1 MTDADRNWRRFVLFR
16 VLFNSRFYYPVLAIL
31 FLDLGLSATEY
42 TILNFAWALA
52 NLFADIPA
60 GVLADRIGR
69 KPLVVAAAV
78 CMVAEMILLIL
89 APLHGGVILLLCC
102 LANRI
107 LSGMAEGMASG
118 ADEALVFDSLA
129 ERGRDK
135 EWPHVLDQVMRW
147 QGVGMV
153 IAMLVGG
160 AVYDPN
166 AMNRLFAFF
175 GSSAHLTQGT
185 TLRFPIYLNLLTA
198 VATLV
203 TALGLR
209 EPATREKRIVPTD
222 ETIANAERTA
232 WNLVRHVGAWIWQTP
247 VALFVIVAGV
257 LIDSVVRLFLTF
269 SSSYFRLIEI
279 PGVFFGLIGAS
290 MGGIG
295 LLVAPLA
302 RRMVGANSLARNYA
316 ILAVIILAGLIGVAI
331 RWNYGGVIFIVP
343 LGGAMMAL
351 GYIVSYYL
359 NALTDSAHRA
369 TVLSFK
375 GVAIN
380 LGYGFISLLFALAL
394 RAVRDRGD
402 AQAAFSHGLLFLPAW
417 LLIGALLCTILF
429 HRHVK
434 ALATK
439 PRGRDASPF
448 ASPVSQQKTPT
459 AGDCRPY
466 HKSSVPSEPP
476 CETFPF
482 SPLPSSVPLQSS
494 VRNPISRSQDI
505 KR

>member
-16 VLFNSRFYYPVLAIL
+16 VLFNARFYYPVLAVL
-31 FLDLGLSATEY
+31 FLDLGLSATQY
-42 TILNFAWALA
+42 TLLNFAWAIAIVFTDL
-52 NLFADIPA
+52 PA

-69 KPLVVAAAV
+69 KPLVVAAASF
-78 CMVAEMILLIL
+78 MVAEMTLLSI
-89 APLHGGVILLLCC
+89 APLRGGVILLLCC
-102 LANRI
+102 FANRI

-129 ERGRDK
+129 ECGRSK
-135 EWPHVLDQVMRW
+135 EWPRVLDHVMRW

-166 AMNRLFAFF
+166 AMNRLFSFF
-175 GSSAHLTQGT
+175 GESTHLTQGT

-209 EPATREKRIVPTD
+209 EPTTREKRIVPTD
-222 ETIANAERTA
+222 ETIANAEITA
-232 WNLVRHVGAWIWQTP
+232 WRLVSNVGAWIWQTP
-247 VALFVIVAGV
+247 VALFVIAAGV
-257 LIDSVVRLFLTF
+257 MMDSVVRLFLTF
-269 SSSYFRLIEI
+269 SSSYFRLIEV
-279 PGVFFGLIGAS
+279 PGVYFGLIGAS

-295 LLVAPLA
+295 MLVSPLA

-316 ILAVIILAGLIGVAI
+316 ILAVTILAGLIGVAV

-343 LGGAMMAL
+343 LAGAMMAL
-351 GYIVSYYL
+351 GYMESYYL
-359 NALTDSAHRA
+359 NAIADSAHRA

-375 GVAIN
+375 GVATN
-380 LGYGFISLLFALAL
+380 LAYGFISLLFALVL
-394 RAVRDRGD
+394 RAVRDHND

-417 LLIGALLCTILF
+417 LLLGAVLCAILF
-429 HRHVK
+429 HRHAK

-439 PRGRDASPF
+439 P
-448 ASPVSQQKTPT
+448 
-459 AGDCRPY
+459 
-466 HKSSVPSEPP
+466 
-476 CETFPF
+476 
-482 SPLPSSVPLQSS
+482 
-494 VRNPISRSQDI
+494 
-505 KR
+505 

>member
-16 VLFNSRFYYPVLAIL
+16 VLFNARFYYPVLAVL

-42 TILNFAWALA
+42 TLLNFAWAIAIVFTDL
-52 NLFADIPA
+52 PA

-69 KPLVVAAAV
+69 RPLVIAAASF
-78 CMVAEMILLIL
+78 MVAEMTLLIL
-89 APLHGGVILLLCC
+89 APLRGGIVLLLCC

-118 ADEALVFDSLA
+118 ADEALTFDSLA
-129 ERGRDK
+129 ECGRSN
-135 EWPHVLDQVMRW
+135 EWPRVLDHVMRW

-175 GSSAHLTQGT
+175 GSNPHFTQGT

-198 VATLV
+198 VATLI

-209 EPATREKRIVPTD
+209 EPKLREKQIVGRVADRRACRPDTTPD
-222 ETIANAERTA
+222 DGSGIANAERTA
-232 WNLVRHVGAWIWQTP
+232 FNLVRHVGAWIWQTP

-257 LIDSVVRLFLTF
+257 LMDSVVRLFLTF

-295 LLVAPLA
+295 MLVAPLA
-302 RRMVGANSLARNYA
+302 RRMVAANSLAKNYA
-316 ILAVIILAGLIGVAI
+316 ILATIILAGLIGVAI

-343 LGGAMMAL
+343 LTGAMMAL
-351 GYIVSYYL
+351 GYMESYYL
-359 NALTDSAHRA
+359 NAIADSAHRA

-375 GVAIN
+375 GVATN
-380 LGYGFISLLFALAL
+380 LAYGFISLLFALVL

-417 LLIGALLCTILF
+417 LLFGALLCTILF
-429 HRHVK
+429 RRHAK
-434 ALATK
+434 ALTIK
-439 PRGRDASPF
+439 P
-448 ASPVSQQKTPT
+448 
-459 AGDCRPY
+459 
-466 HKSSVPSEPP
+466 
-476 CETFPF
+476 
-482 SPLPSSVPLQSS
+482 
-494 VRNPISRSQDI
+494 
-505 KR
+505 